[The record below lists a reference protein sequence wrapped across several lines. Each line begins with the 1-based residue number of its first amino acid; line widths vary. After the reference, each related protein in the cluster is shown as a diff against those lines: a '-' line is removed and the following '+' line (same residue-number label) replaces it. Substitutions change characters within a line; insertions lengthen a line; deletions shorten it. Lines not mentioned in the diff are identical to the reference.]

1 MSGPIKPRSKYADD
15 RAFDLESVHDVFV
28 RELSPILGEG
38 ILADQVH
45 AIIRPI
51 VTELVAHVGHG
62 IAGEIAD
69 RLGLKAVSLEGV
81 TLQEQRASALL
92 TALTWREA
100 ERIART
106 HIETGGEDVAGGQ
119 AHAT

>member
-69 RLGLKAVSLEGV
+69 RCGLKALALEGLPV
-81 TLQEQRASALL
+81 RTPGSVWKQ
-92 TALTWREA
+92 A
-100 ERIART
+100 EELART
-106 HIETGGEDVAGGQ
+106 HIETGGEDVTGGQ